1 MRINWLWRGLW
12 ATLLFPALA
21 QAADL
26 QPPSRAT
33 VADLSQIQSET
44 IMYDAKAKRAESKG
58 KMQENQAKAGDDPQL
73 SQPSTAPPV
82 FAAELPTITGISGAA
97 GRLFAT
103 FQYPNG
109 TMISSKSGEQIPG
122 GFHVSEIGIDRVV
135 LTKGDR
141 RIPLQFGV
149 ANTPVPAQSTS
160 GRSILPGSFSPPA
173 PLR

>member
-1 MRINWLWRGLW
+1 MWLLPIGL
-12 ATLLFPALA
+12 

-26 QPPSRAT
+26 QTPARST
-33 VADLSQIQSET
+33 VGDLSQVQSDT
-44 IMYDAKAKRAESKG
+44 IMYEAKAKRAESKG

-73 SQPSTAPPV
+73 SQALAAPPV
-82 FAAELPTITGISGAA
+82 IVAELPTVTGISGAA

-109 TMISSKSGEQIPG
+109 TTISSKSGEHIPG
-122 GFHVSEIGIDRVV
+122 GYQVTEIGIDRVV

-149 ANTPVPAQSTS
+149 ANPASPTQNNALRNPLPS
-160 GRSILPGSFSPPA
+160 GFAA
-173 PLR
+173 PMPMR